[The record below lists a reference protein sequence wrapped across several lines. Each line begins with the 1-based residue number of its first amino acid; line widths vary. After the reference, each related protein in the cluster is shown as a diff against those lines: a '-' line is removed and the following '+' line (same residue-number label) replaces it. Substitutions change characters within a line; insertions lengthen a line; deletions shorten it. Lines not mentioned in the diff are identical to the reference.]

1 MKKSPAHRRT
11 KPFRRNTMPRRT
23 DRPKWILRGDS
34 IVSMIIGGA
43 FLGVMIAQFPGAIV
57 GAIFGAI
64 VGWLSTK
71 TKPDD

>member
-1 MKKSPAHRRT
+1 MTRKS
-11 KPFRRNTMPRRT
+11 N
-23 DRPKWILRGDS
+23 RPKWILRGDS

-43 FLGVMIAQFPGAIV
+43 FLGGMLVPGFLGAIV

-71 TKPDD
+71 PKPEP

>member
-1 MKKSPAHRRT
+1 MTRR
-11 KPFRRNTMPRRT
+11 P

-34 IVSMIIGGA
+34 IISMIIGGA
-43 FLGVMIAQFPGAIV
+43 FLGGLLVPGFLGAIV

-71 TKPDD
+71 TKPDA

>member
-11 KPFRRNTMPRRT
+11 RPFRRSIMNRRP

-43 FLGVMIAQFPGAIV
+43 FLGLMLAQIPGAIV

-64 VGWLSTK
+64 VGWLSSK
-71 TKPDD
+71 TKPDA